1 MEDWSGAKRERERQ
15 RGDRAGWPDGD
26 RRRPRT
32 EETTEREQREKQP
45 RPPITARPKGAT
57 SCRVAMVIIGWR
69 EGHYTSAV
77 INYHVNKDT
86 EDTE

>member
-1 MEDWSGAKRERERQ
+1 MTDQEPGVEENHREERRQ
-15 RGDRAGWPDGD
+15 
-26 RRRPRT
+26 
-32 EETTEREQREKQP
+32 KHP
-45 RPPITARPKGAT
+45 RPPLQRRPKGAT
-57 SCRVAMVIIGWR
+57 SCRVAMAIIGWR